1 MRGIM
6 DHILVIDNKYDIC
19 NFLHEALGPVG
30 YEVKGA
36 HDSEEGI
43 ELFNNGYNFNLVI
56 TDINMPR
63 INANA
68 VAKHIKSSDK
78 ANIPIVAIIDSGND
92 GINRELFNFVLVKPF
107 RLKTLIKVIKLFT

>member
-1 MRGIM
+1 M
-6 DHILVIDNKYDIC
+6 DHILVIDNRYDIR
-19 NFLHEALGPVG
+19 NFLHEALAPIG

-43 ELFNNGYNFNLVI
+43 ELLNNGYNFNLVI

-68 VAKHIKSSDK
+68 VAKHIKSSNK
-78 ANIPIVAIIDSGND
+78 ADIPIVAIIDAGND
-92 GINRELFNFVLVKPF
+92 SINRELFNFVLVKPF
-107 RLKTLIKVIKLFT
+107 KLKTLVKVIRLFTQHR

>member
-1 MRGIM
+1 M
-6 DHILVIDNKYDIC
+6 DHILVIDNKYDIR
-19 NFLHEALGPVG
+19 NFLHKALTPIGC
-30 YEVKGA
+30 EVKGA

-43 ELFNNGYNFNLVI
+43 ELLNNGYNFNLVI

-68 VAKHIKSSDK
+68 VAKHIKRSNK

-92 GINRELFNFVLVKPF
+92 SINRELFNFVLVKPF
-107 RLKTLIKVIKLFT
+107 KLKTLVKVIRLFM